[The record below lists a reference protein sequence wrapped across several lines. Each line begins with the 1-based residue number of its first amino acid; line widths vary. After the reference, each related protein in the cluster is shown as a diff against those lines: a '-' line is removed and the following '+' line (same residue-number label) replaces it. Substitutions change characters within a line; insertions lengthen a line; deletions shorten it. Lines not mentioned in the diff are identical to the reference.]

1 MATSYSTSLRLS
13 LMGNG
18 DQSGTW
24 GTTTNT
30 NWNMIEQAVAGVQSI
45 VMGNT
50 NYTLANLNGVQS
62 EAHNMVL
69 VVQGSNS
76 AIYQVI
82 APLAPKFYVVSNQ
95 TSGGFAITIG
105 GSSGSVITIPNG
117 TTAQVYSDG
126 VNFYAAQTTS
136 TGNFLVNG
144 NLTVSGTTAY
154 QGAITGTTA
163 TFSGALAAGSF
174 TGPFN
179 GSTGTFSGIV
189 TAASFTGAGT
199 GLTGTAASLSIGGN
213 AATSTTTAQTNFATL
228 TVQNNTVLTS
238 NNFNGYAPS
247 LTGNG
252 ASGNWGINITGN
264 AATVTNGVY
273 NNGGSY
279 NIIAA
284 NASQLTSPD
293 GTYTFSL
300 NSLGFS
306 TFYVSGV
313 AKWSVDVLG
322 YANLYGCNVSTTMQT
337 QQLIVAGPSAVFTSL
352 NTGSFNALS
361 INTGNNTMVRTASS
375 LRYKHDI
382 HDTDIGLAEVL
393 KLRPVTFRFNDFP
406 DTIRGGFIAEEV
418 EELGLTEFVN
428 YDPEGRPEGLSYDS
442 MVSLMTKAIQE
453 LNDKIENLQSQ
464 LDEKV

>member
-1 MATSYSTSLRLS
+1 
-13 LMGNG
+13 MGNG

-30 NWNMIEQAVAGVQSI
+30 NWNMIEQAVAGVQTI

-69 VVQGSNS
+69 VVQGTNS
-76 AIYQVI
+76 AIYQVV

-95 TSGGFAITIG
+95 TSGGYAITVG
-105 GSSGSVITIPNG
+105 CSSGSVITIPNG
-117 TTAQVYSDG
+117 TTAQVYCDG

-144 NLTVSGTTAY
+144 NLTVSGTTAH
-154 QGAITGTTA
+154 QGAMTGTSA
-163 TFSGALAAGSF
+163 TFSGALAAASF

-179 GSTGTFSGIV
+179 GTTGTFSGIV

-199 GLTGTAASLSIGGN
+199 GLTGTATSLSIGGT
-213 AATSTTTAQTNFATL
+213 AATATATTQTNFTTL

-238 NNFNGYAPS
+238 ANFNGYAPS

-252 ASGNWGINITGN
+252 ASGGAWGIGITGN

-284 NASQLTSPD
+284 NAAQLTAPD
-293 GTYTFSL
+293 PSFTLSL
-300 NSLGFS
+300 NNLGYT
-306 TFYVSGV
+306 TFYVNSV

-337 QQLIVAGPSAVFTSL
+337 QQLIVSGPSAVFSGL
-352 NTGSFNALS
+352 GTGSFNALS
-361 INTGNNTMVRTASS
+361 INTGTNTMVRTVSS

-406 DTIRGGFIAEEV
+406 DILRGGFIAEEV

-442 MVSLMTKAIQE
+442 MVSLMARAIQE
-453 LNDKIENLQSQ
+453 LNAKIENLQVQ